1 MSDPGAP
8 CGCEESV
15 RLREERDR
23 LAAGSWAKADIR
35 REALEEAALICNR
48 LEAAARR
55 SYRASEGDELAIAAT
70 TIRALIDA
78 PPAEEP

>member
-35 REALEEAALICNR
+35 REALDAVEAAIAERADADMLSEIVPR
-48 LEAAARR
+48 AR
-55 SYRASEGDELAIAAT
+55 DILA
-70 TIRALIDA
+70 A
-78 PPAEEP
+78 PPATGEDGDRG